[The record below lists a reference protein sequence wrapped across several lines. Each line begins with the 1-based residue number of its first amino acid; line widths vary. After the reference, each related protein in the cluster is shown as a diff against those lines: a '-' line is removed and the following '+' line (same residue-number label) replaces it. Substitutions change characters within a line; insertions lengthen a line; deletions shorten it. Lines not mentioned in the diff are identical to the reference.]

1 MWSDFFAWK
10 HWRYESVICQGRSER
25 ETTKTFGNIL
35 SLKPNI
41 CIKDV
46 SQTEFENLSGPM
58 VIATVERF
66 QW

>member
-46 SQTEFENLSGPM
+46 SQTEFENLVDLIVM
-58 VIATVERF
+58 VTFNRS
-66 QW
+66 QK